1 MNKEARYQT
10 INRYFLFMDEKAEFC
25 KRLKEAVISAGYAYR
40 PIVIEREFN
49 TRYWGR
55 PISVQAVRRWMNGE
69 AIPSQDKLQVLAE
82 WLQVEP
88 HVLRFGG
95 EATLH
100 ATTKKK
106 QWEAALTG
114 PEKDVLLAYLNLPA
128 PERKTV
134 REVIL
139 AFKRSCEKA

>member
-1 MNKEARYQT
+1 MNKESRLFPAH
-10 INRYFLFMDEKAEFC
+10 RYFLFMDEKVEFC
-25 KRLKEAVISAGYAYR
+25 NRLKEAVISAGYPYR

-69 AIPSQDKLQVLAE
+69 AIPSQDKLQVIAE
-82 WLQVEP
+82 WLQIEP

-95 EATLH
+95 KSMLNAT
-100 ATTKKK
+100 AKKK
-106 QWEAALTG
+106 QWDAALTG
-114 PEKDVLLAYLNLPA
+114 PEKEVLLAYLNLPA

-139 AFKRSCEKA
+139 AFKKSTES

>member
-1 MNKEARYQT
+1 MNKEARHHGQ
-10 INRYFLFMDEKAEFC
+10 NRYFLFMDEKAEFC
-25 KRLKEAVISAGYAYR
+25 NRLKEAVISAGYAYR

-49 TRYWGR
+49 TRFWGR

-95 EATLH
+95 EAMLN

-106 QWEAALTG
+106 QWDAALTG
-114 PEKDVLLAYLNLPA
+114 PEKEVLLAYLNLPA

>member
-1 MNKEARYQT
+1 MNRQAQKNSSAV
-10 INRYFLFMDEKAEFC
+10 NFLFMDEKAEFS
-25 KRLKEAVISAGYAYR
+25 KRLKDAVTSGGYDYR

-95 EATLH
+95 EAVLN

-106 QWEAALTG
+106 QWDAALSG
-114 PEKDVLLAYLNLPA
+114 PEKEVLLAYLNLPA

-139 AFKRSCEKA
+139 AFKRSTHKP